1 MRESRKKKLYC
12 YVDETGQDTRGGLFV
27 VALVVSDE
35 ERDVLATQAERL
47 EQRTGK
53 GLAKWRKAVFGK
65 KVEYI
70 KAVLAS
76 PLFQGSLFFA
86 SYENTSAYLDLT
98 ILSTARA
105 VLHKVGN
112 AEYKATI
119 IVDGLRASEVAHFA
133 AALRQLRISVRKVRG
148 MKDESN
154 SLIRLAD
161 AICGFVRD
169 YLEGQEY
176 TRNFDGHLNGISYR
190 ESTQNKNPR
199 G

>member
-1 MRESRKKKLYC
+1 M
-12 YVDETGQDTRGGLFV
+12 

-35 ERDVLATQAERL
+35 QREALAAEAERF

-53 GLAKWRKAVFGK
+53 GLAKWRKAAFGRR
-65 KVEYI
+65 VEYI

-76 PLFQGSLFFA
+76 PLFQGSLFYA

-98 ILSTARA
+98 ILTTRA
-105 VLHKVGN
+105 VLQKAGN
-112 AEYKATI
+112 ADYKATI

-133 AALRQLRISVRKVRG
+133 ATLRQLRIRVRKVRG

-176 TRNFDGHLNGISYR
+176 TKGFRWAFEQRMLQRID
-190 ESTQNKNPR
+190 TK
-199 G
+199 